1 METWPICLHNV
12 FLFFFFLLRKSFIFL
27 SYIIQMFP
35 SLSYFTS
42 DLVSSF
48 YSGYL
53 ELPLEEGGKILP
65 VAVMIETIK
74 KSLQLM
80 LLRLWQLKCKK
91 SVFSRGNLTFVS
103 ATELKRETSSLVSWT
118 LYKKHISDTN
128 IPRFYR

>member
-35 SLSYFTS
+35 SLTYFTS

-74 KSLQLM
+74 K
-80 LLRLWQLKCKK
+80 
-91 SVFSRGNLTFVS
+91 
-103 ATELKRETSSLVSWT
+103 
-118 LYKKHISDTN
+118 
-128 IPRFYR
+128 IPPAHVA

>member
-1 METWPICLHNV
+1 METWPICLHSV

-35 SLSYFTS
+35 SLTYFTS

-74 KSLQLM
+74 K
-80 LLRLWQLKCKK
+80 
-91 SVFSRGNLTFVS
+91 
-103 ATELKRETSSLVSWT
+103 
-118 LYKKHISDTN
+118 
-128 IPRFYR
+128 IPPAHVA

>member
-1 METWPICLHNV
+1 MAHMSAQCFP
-12 FLFFFFLLRKSFIFL
+12 FFFFLLRKSFIFL

-35 SLSYFTS
+35 SLTYFTS

-74 KSLQLM
+74 K
-80 LLRLWQLKCKK
+80 
-91 SVFSRGNLTFVS
+91 
-103 ATELKRETSSLVSWT
+103 
-118 LYKKHISDTN
+118 
-128 IPRFYR
+128 IPPAHVA

>member
-1 METWPICLHNV
+1 METWPKCLHV

-35 SLSYFTS
+35 SLTYFTS

-53 ELPLEEGGKILP
+53 ELPLQEGGKIFP

-74 KSLQLM
+74 K
-80 LLRLWQLKCKK
+80 
-91 SVFSRGNLTFVS
+91 
-103 ATELKRETSSLVSWT
+103 
-118 LYKKHISDTN
+118 
-128 IPRFYR
+128 IPLAHVA